1 MSWLTSVSPFLEAA
15 LASYLTYLFTTR
27 TRRQEFVSGQTL
39 DAFKAIHRVLIDIR
53 KGCQLRLAEHRQGE
67 FEPGVWGEAPYQ
79 SPLEQLDALN
89 GVLTENAVFLPN
101 DSDEVFSKLTS
112 KLQLA
117 RSFALW
123 AAAETN
129 PELRSQYEASLHEG
143 SEDIIATID
152 ECITGLHSHLG
163 LPK

>member
-1 MSWLTSVSPFLEAA
+1 MSWLTIVSPFLAAA

-79 SPLEQLDALN
+79 SPLEQLDVPAQTEFAGQDT
-89 GVLTENAVFLPN
+89 GVGFCTN
-101 DSDEVFSKLTS
+101 DTD
-112 KLQLA
+112 
-117 RSFALW
+117 
-123 AAAETN
+123 
-129 PELRSQYEASLHEG
+129 PEPTPAG
-143 SEDIIATID
+143 
-152 ECITGLHSHLG
+152 
-163 LPK
+163 P